1 MSMKYEHYLWRN
13 LVSTSAMQGKFGIYT
28 TCIEVA
34 KRIRARKSTKEVEV
48 IFPYAFNGNQFWI
61 FGTDYYD
68 LKSARKA
75 FNRMLR
81 ELSYAVLEKNP
92 QTNEYESIM
101 GVNSR
106 VKTEG
111 EVANA
116 E

>member
-1 MSMKYEHYLWRN
+1 MSMKYEHYLWAN
-13 LVSTSAMQGKFGIYT
+13 HISTSAMQGKFGIYT

-34 KRIRARKSTKEVEV
+34 KRIRARKDTTEVEV

-68 LKSARKA
+68 LKTARKS
-75 FNRMLR
+75 FNRILR
-81 ELSYAVLEKNP
+81 ELSYTELKKNT
-92 QTNEYESIM
+92 QNNEYESIM

-106 VKTEG
+106 VKNEG

-116 E
+116 K